1 VGCEHPMSSR
11 KNRISNI
18 RVVFPTHGRT
28 KMTET
33 ERDIHKFPNLGL
45 FNRRDPPHGTVRCRQ
60 CAAQSETRSTL
71 KGLLENAA
79 HSLTSSLSPLLR
91 LWRSFC
97 FLYPPFHMALDRI
110 SLSSTLFLP
119 TLATIFVTHTFSVR
133 TLRPTVDDLQG
144 LVEVGS
150 LPTITENVPRNMY
163 SSEASRPRHFTRE
176 PMRQ

>member
-1 VGCEHPMSSR
+1 
-11 KNRISNI
+11 
-18 RVVFPTHGRT
+18 
-28 KMTET
+28 MTET

-79 HSLTSSLSPLLR
+79 HSLTFSPSPLLR

-97 FLYPPFHMALDRI
+97 FLYPPLHMALD
-110 SLSSTLFLP
+110 SFLP
-119 TLATIFVTHTFSVR
+119 TLATMFVTHPFSAR
-133 TLRPTVDDLQG
+133 TLRPTVGDLQG

-150 LPTITENVPRNMY
+150 LPRITENVPRNMY
-163 SSEASRPRHFTRE
+163 ISEASRPRHFTLE
-176 PMRQ
+176 LMRQ